1 MVPVKKLETAAQSQA
16 ERVAVARDLH
26 DSVGHSTSVV
36 SIHADVAREALARG
50 DTLVAEEALRLV
62 KETTMAAMSDLRR
75 TVMLLCSSE
84 QSLRHTTSLSDLRT
98 VIDPGL
104 DIRITT
110 DVRPP
115 ENLSAAVETA
125 AFRVVQEAV
134 TNIARHS
141 TATEAHILVED
152 VAGVLHVVITDDGRP
167 KSDSGVTAGSGHGIA
182 GMGERIKALGGTL
195 TAAQSDE
202 GGFAVRARIPW
213 EEST

>member
-84 QSLRHTTSLSDLRT
+84 QDRKSTRLNSSHVSISYAVFCLRKKKPMALATTSL
-98 VIDPGL
+98 VG
-104 DIRITT
+104 
-110 DVRPP
+110 
-115 ENLSAAVETA
+115 
-125 AFRVVQEAV
+125 
-134 TNIARHS
+134 
-141 TATEAHILVED
+141 
-152 VAGVLHVVITDDGRP
+152 
-167 KSDSGVTAGSGHGIA
+167 
-182 GMGERIKALGGTL
+182 
-195 TAAQSDE
+195 
-202 GGFAVRARIPW
+202 
-213 EEST
+213 